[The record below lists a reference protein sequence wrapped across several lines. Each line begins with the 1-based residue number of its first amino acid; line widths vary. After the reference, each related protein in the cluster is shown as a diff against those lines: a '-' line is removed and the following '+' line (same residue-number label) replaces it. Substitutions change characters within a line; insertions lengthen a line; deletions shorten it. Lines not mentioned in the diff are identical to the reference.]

1 MEKHGKQFPTMA
13 SRLQLEGK
21 IAFVTGS
28 TKGIGWATA
37 QVLAQL
43 GADLILNGHSD
54 AALLESRVSD
64 IKDRF
69 GVRAMG
75 ISFHAAEP
83 AAIKDAYKSIFQT
96 YKQLDILVNNA
107 GILRNG
113 MIGMIP
119 EEMIRETMELNTIAV
134 IHHVQEAARLMAR
147 NKAGAIVNLASI
159 VGQAGSE
166 GQMVYSASK
175 SALLGLT
182 RSAAKELAPKG
193 IRVNAVAPGMIRTDL
208 IKELP
213 QAKLDERVGNIK
225 LGRLGEP
232 EEVANVIAFL
242 CSDMASYITGQTI
255 GVDGGM
261 VL

>member
-1 MEKHGKQFPTMA
+1 MA
-13 SRLQLEGK
+13 SLLGLEGK
-21 IAFVTGS
+21 VAFVTGS
-28 TKGIGWATA
+28 TRGIGWATA
-37 QVLAQL
+37 QVLAQH
-43 GADLILNGHSD
+43 GASVVLNGRSD
-54 AALLESRVSD
+54 AALLDQRVAE
-64 IKDRF
+64 IKERF
-69 GVRAMG
+69 GVPALG
-75 ISFHAAEP
+75 LSFHAAEP
-83 AAIKDAYKSIFQT
+83 TAIKDAYKSIFQT
-96 YKQLDILVNNA
+96 HKRLDILVNNA

-113 MIGMIP
+113 VIGMMP
-119 EEMIRETMELNTIAV
+119 DEMIRETMELNTISV

-147 NKAGAIVNLASI
+147 NKAGAIVNLTSI

-175 SALLGLT
+175 SALIGLT

-208 IKELP
+208 LKELP
-213 QAKLDERVGNIK
+213 QAKLDERISNIK

-232 EEVANVIAFL
+232 EEVANAIGFL
-242 CSDMASYITGQTI
+242 CSGMASYITGQVL

>member
-1 MEKHGKQFPTMA
+1 MA
-13 SRLQLEGK
+13 SPFRLEGK
-21 IAFVTGS
+21 VAFVTGS

-37 QVLAQL
+37 QLLAEN
-43 GADLILNGHSD
+43 GASVIVNGHSD
-54 AALLESRVSD
+54 AALVESRVGE
-64 IKDRF
+64 IRERF
-69 GVRAMG
+69 GVPAMG
-75 ISFHAAEP
+75 LSFHAAQP
-83 AAIKDAYKSIFQT
+83 AAIKEAYKSIFQAH
-96 YKQLDILVNNA
+96 KRLDILVNNA

-113 MIGMIP
+113 VIGMMP
-119 EEMIRETMELNTIAV
+119 EEMIRETMDLNTIAV

-147 NKAGAIVNLASI
+147 NKSGAIVNLASI

-208 IKELP
+208 LKELP
-213 QAKLDERVGNIK
+213 QAKLDERIGTIK
-225 LGRLGEP
+225 LGRLGEA
-232 EEVANVIAFL
+232 EEVANVIGFL
-242 CSDMASYITGQTI
+242 CSDLASYVTGQVL

>member
-1 MEKHGKQFPTMA
+1 MA

-37 QVLAQL
+37 QVLAQS
-43 GADLILNGHSD
+43 GASLVLNGHSD
-54 AALLESRVSD
+54 VALLETRVAE
-64 IKDRF
+64 IKERF
-69 GVRAMG
+69 GVPAMG
-75 ISFHAAEP
+75 LSFHAAEP

-96 YKQLDILVNNA
+96 HKRLDILVNNA

-113 MIGMIP
+113 VIGMMA
-119 EEMIRETMELNTIAV
+119 EEMIRETFELNTIAV

-147 NKAGAIVNLASI
+147 NKSGAIVNLASI

-175 SALLGLT
+175 SALIGLT

-208 IKELP
+208 LKELP
-213 QAKLDERVGNIK
+213 QTKLEERIGNIK
-225 LGRLGEP
+225 MGRLGEP
-232 EEVANVIAFL
+232 EEVANVIGFL
-242 CSDMASYITGQTI
+242 CSDLASYVTGQVL

>member
-1 MEKHGKQFPTMA
+1 MA
-13 SRLQLEGK
+13 SPFKLDGK
-21 IAFVTGS
+21 VAFITGS

-37 QVLAQL
+37 QAMAQY
-43 GADLILNGHSD
+43 GASLVLNGHSD
-54 AALLESRVSD
+54 AALLESRVAE

-69 GVRAMG
+69 GVPAMG
-75 ISFHAAEP
+75 LCFHAAEP

-96 YKQLDILVNNA
+96 HKRLDILVNNA

-113 MIGMIP
+113 IIGMMGDD
-119 EEMIRETMELNTIAV
+119 MIRETINLNTIAV
-134 IHHVQEAARLMAR
+134 IHHVQEATRLMAR
-147 NKAGAIVNLASI
+147 NKTGVIVNLASI

-166 GQMVYSASK
+166 GQLVYSASK

-208 IKELP
+208 LNELP
-213 QAKLDERVGNIK
+213 QAKLDERIGTIK

-232 EEVANVIAFL
+232 EEVASAIVFL
-242 CSDMASYITGQTI
+242 CSDMASYITGQTV